1 MPKQK
6 TEAFAVACAVSV
18 LLLPATA
25 LADEQE
31 KDPPPN
37 PELEIGDKHD
47 AAAKRSQPGAPSPAR
62 SDIDPVSEPPKRE
75 DKDDPKAKF
84 NVVGYIETYYQ
95 YNFNKPGNGVTAYR
109 GYDNRHNSFTLQNAV
124 IDVGF
129 RAKDIFSRVALQ
141 VGHAPPV
148 IYDREPSFER
158 AEGANA
164 SNADLWRY
172 IQRASLGW
180 QATERLILE
189 AGLFPNTTG
198 VETFA
203 VKENWNWSRSNASLA
218 LPNYRAGVYVTYLAG
233 ESVDV
238 FASINNGWD
247 SVVDGND
254 EKSFV
259 VGAHYKRGTSLTV
272 SGSYFGGVE
281 RPGGAP
287 EGRAWRHGLEAWAQW
302 SVTEAF
308 ALAADGT
315 GGFEDTTFG
324 RHWWSSAAAYARVE
338 ALSWLFFAARGDRL
352 WEDTAGNAQGGSTS
366 FLIPTKHV
374 TSGTATV
381 DVRPVKGLSTRLELK
396 HDVARDPLYFRGD
409 APNDAPNARS
419 QTTLLLGATAWM

>member
-1 MPKQK
+1 MPKPK
-6 TEAFAVACAVSV
+6 TEAIACALAVV
-18 LLLPATA
+18 LLPSTA
-25 LADEQE
+25 WAEDE
-31 KDPPPN
+31 DPPQN

-47 AAAKRSQPGAPSPAR
+47 AAAKKSHPGAASPAR
-62 SDIDPVSEPPKRE
+62 ADVDPVSEPPKRE

-84 NVVGYIETYYQ
+84 NVVGYIETFYQ
-95 YNFNKPGNGVTAYR
+95 YNFNEPGNGISSYR
-109 GYDNRHNSFTLQNAV
+109 GYDNRHNTFTLQNAV

-129 RAKDIFSRVALQ
+129 RARDILSRVALQ
-141 VGHAPPV
+141 VGNAPPV
-148 IYDREPSFER
+148 IYDKEPTHQGS
-158 AEGANA
+158 EGANA
-164 SNADLWRY
+164 SSPDLWRY

-180 QATERLILE
+180 QATDRFLIE

-218 LPNYRAGVYVTYLAG
+218 LPNYRTGVYATYLAS
-233 ESVDV
+233 ESIDV
-238 FASINNGWD
+238 FASVNNGWN
-247 SVVDGND
+247 SVVDDND
-254 EKSFV
+254 EKSIV
-259 VGAHYKRGTSLTV
+259 IGAHYKRGTRLTV

-302 SVTEAF
+302 SVTDVLAI
-308 ALAADGT
+308 AADGT

-338 ALSWLFFAARGDRL
+338 ALEWLFFAARGDRL
-352 WEDTAGNAQGGSTS
+352 WEDTAGNGSGGSTS
-366 FLIPTKHV
+366 FLMPTKHV

-396 HDVARDPLYFRGD
+396 HDVARDPLYFRGETSS
-409 APNDAPNARS
+409 DAPNARS
-419 QTTLLLGATAWM
+419 QTTVLLGATAWM